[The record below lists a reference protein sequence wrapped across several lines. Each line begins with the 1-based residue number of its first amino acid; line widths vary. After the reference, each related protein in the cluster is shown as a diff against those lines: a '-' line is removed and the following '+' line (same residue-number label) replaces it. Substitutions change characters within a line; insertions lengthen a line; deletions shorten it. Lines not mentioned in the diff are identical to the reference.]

1 MRFAIA
7 NTFQKAL
14 QKLESKDAAAAKL
27 AKQSAFDFQM
37 NPARSGFSF
46 ERLNKSKD
54 PNFWSLRVS
63 DGIRIIAHRSPDLVT
78 MCYVDRHDEAYQWA
92 ERRRFEVH
100 PETGAAQ
107 IVEIRETVKEIT
119 KVIERQVRPPLFGG
133 FEPDY
138 LFALGVPTEWLD
150 GVRLVSEDN
159 FDALIGH
166 LPDEAV
172 ERLLDLAA
180 GKPVPRPTPVKGT
193 TDITAVLHPDAQR
206 RFRVIDN
213 QQELRQAL
221 DFPWDQWIVFLHPT
235 QRSVVEKSFS
245 GPARVTGSAGTG
257 KSVVALHRAAW
268 LAKQGPKAKILLTT
282 FSKTLATRL
291 AQNADILMGRSAER
305 AQIEV
310 EHLHKI
316 ARDLWV
322 KKKGRP
328 FIAVTAKRLAALME
342 AAQVTV
348 AGAGRFSAGFLQNEF
363 ETVVD
368 SAGITTWEQYKSASR
383 ANRGTPL
390 GARQKLTIWHVFEKL
405 VQLLARENLSTW
417 ISLCYQA
424 SQLAGPVY
432 DHVIAD
438 EAQDFGP
445 AELRFVRALV
455 APGKNDIL
463 LCGDSGQRIYKP
475 RTSLLSCGLDVRGRS
490 TQLKINYRTTQ
501 QIRQFADGL
510 FAAAEADADG
520 QSLTRDAVSILNG
533 PVPAVTP
540 FGSIADEISGLAE
553 WLELQLRE
561 GVQPREI
568 AIFARTEAVLRDRAE
583 PALEPLGL
591 KALLLNDDDPAD
603 ENHVSL
609 GTMHR
614 AKGLEFKAV
623 AVIGCDQGLLPLRSV
638 LDAFTDP
645 VERDLFVEQERNL
658 LYVALTRAR
667 EHLLVSHSGPPTS
680 FLKSSAPERVADGVA
695 STS

>member
-14 QKLESKDAAAAKL
+14 QKLEGKDSAAARL
-27 AKQSAFDFQM
+27 AKQTAFDFQM
-37 NPARSGFSF
+37 NPTQSGFSF

-63 DGIRIIAHRSPDLVT
+63 DDIRIIAHRAPDTVT
-78 MCYVDRHDEAYQWA
+78 MCYVDRHDDAYQWA

-107 IVEIRETVKEIT
+107 IVEIRETVREIT
-119 KVIERQVRPPLFGG
+119 KVIEKQVKPPLFGG
-133 FEPDY
+133 FEADY
-138 LFALGVPTEWLD
+138 LCALGVPTEWLD
-150 GVRLVSEDN
+150 AVRLVSEDN

-180 GKPVPRPTPVKGT
+180 GKPVPRPMPVKGVSAV
-193 TDITAVLHPDAQR
+193 TALLHPDAQR

-221 DFPWDQWIVFLHPT
+221 DFPWEQWIVFLHPT
-235 QRSVVEKSFS
+235 QRSVVERSFN

-268 LAKQGPKAKILLTT
+268 LARQNPKAKILLTT

-291 AQNADILMGRSAER
+291 AQNADILLGKSPER

-322 KKKGRP
+322 KRKGRP
-328 FIAVTAKRLAALME
+328 FLAVTAKRLAVLVE
-342 AAQVTV
+342 AAKATV
-348 AGAGRFSAGFLQNEF
+348 DGATKFSASFLRSEF
-363 ETVVD
+363 EAIVD
-368 SAGITTWEQYKSASR
+368 PAGITTWEQYKSASR

-390 GARQKLTIWHVFEKL
+390 GARQKLTIWRVFETL
-405 VQLLARENLSTW
+405 LQLLAKENLNTW
-417 ISLCYQA
+417 NSLCYQA
-424 SQLAGPVY
+424 AQSAGPAY

-438 EAQDFGP
+438 EVQDFGP
-445 AELRFVRALV
+445 AELRLVRALA
-455 APGKNDIL
+455 APGENDIL
-463 LCGDSGQRIYKP
+463 LCGDAGQRIYKS

-501 QIRQFADGL
+501 QIRRFADAL
-510 FAAAEADADG
+510 FSVTEADADG
-520 QSLTRDAVSILNG
+520 DPLTRDAVSILNG
-533 PVPAVTP
+533 PVPRVAA
-540 FGSIADEISGLAE
+540 FASIADEVSGLAE
-553 WLELQLRE
+553 WLESRLGE
-561 GVQPREI
+561 GIKPKEI
-568 AIFARTEAVLRDRAE
+568 AIFARTESVLHERAE
-583 PALEPLGL
+583 RALEAVGI
-591 KALLLNDDDPAD
+591 KSQFLNDDDPIDAD
-603 ENHVSL
+603 HVSL

-623 AVIGCDQGLLPLRSV
+623 GIVGCDLDLLPLRSV
-638 LDAFTDP
+638 LDGLADS
-645 VERDLFVEQERNL
+645 VERGLFVEQERNL

-667 EHLLVSHSGPPTS
+667 EQVLVSYAVRPSDFING
-680 FLKSSAPERVADGVA
+680 LG
-695 STS
+695 

>member
-14 QKLESKDAAAAKL
+14 QKLEGKDAAAARL
-27 AKQSAFDFQM
+27 AKQTAFDFQM
-37 NPARSGFSF
+37 NPTQPGFSF

-63 DGIRIIAHRSPDLVT
+63 DDIRIIAHRAPDTVT
-78 MCYVDRHDEAYQWA
+78 MCYVDRHDDAYHWA
-92 ERRRFEVH
+92 ERRRFEIH

-107 IVEIRETVKEIT
+107 IVEIRETVREIT
-119 KVIERQVRPPLFGG
+119 KVIEKQVKPPLFAG
-133 FEPDY
+133 FDADY
-138 LFALGVPTEWLD
+138 LFALGIPKEWLD
-150 GVRLVSEDN
+150 AVRLVSEDH

-180 GKPVPRPTPVKGT
+180 GNPVPRPTPVRGV
-193 TDITAVLHPDAQR
+193 TDATALLHPDAQR

-235 QRSVVEKSFS
+235 QRSVVERSFN

-268 LAKQGPKAKILLTT
+268 LARQNPKAKILLTT

-291 AQNADILMGRSAER
+291 AQNADILLGKSPER

-322 KKKGRP
+322 KKKGRL
-328 FIAVTAKRLAALME
+328 FLAVTARRLAVLIE
-342 AAQVTV
+342 AAQSTV
-348 AGAGRFSAGFLQNEF
+348 DGATKFSASFLRSEF

-368 SAGITTWEQYKSASR
+368 PSGITTWEQYKSASR

-390 GARQKLTIWHVFEKL
+390 GARQKLIIWGVFENL
-405 VQLLARENLSTW
+405 LQLLAKENLNTW
-417 ISLCYQA
+417 NSLCYQA
-424 SQLAGPVY
+424 AQSAGPIY

-438 EAQDFGP
+438 EVQDFGP
-445 AELRFVRALV
+445 AELRLVRAL
-455 APGKNDIL
+455 AALGKNDIL
-463 LCGDSGQRIYKP
+463 LCGDAGQRIYKS

-501 QIRQFADGL
+501 QIRRFADAL
-510 FAAAEADADG
+510 FAVTEADADG
-520 QSLTRDAVSILNG
+520 DPLTRDAVSILNG
-533 PVPAVTP
+533 PVPRVAA
-540 FGSIADEISGLAE
+540 FGSIADEVSGLAE
-553 WLELQLRE
+553 WLESRLSE
-561 GVQPREI
+561 GVKPNEI
-568 AIFARTEAVLRDRAE
+568 AIFGRTEAVLHDRAE
-583 PALEPLGL
+583 PALEEAGL
-591 KALLLNDDDPAD
+591 KGQLLNDDDPGD
-603 ENHVSL
+603 EGHISL

-623 AVIGCDQGLLPLRSV
+623 AIVGCDVGLLPLRSV
-638 LDAFTDP
+638 LDTFTDA
-645 VERDLFVEQERNL
+645 VERGLFVEQERNL

-667 EHLLVSHSGPPTS
+667 EQVFLSHAARPSE
-680 FLKSSAPERVADGVA
+680 FLNGCLSQ
-695 STS
+695 

>member
-14 QKLESKDAAAAKL
+14 QKLEGKDSAAAKL
-27 AKQSAFDFQM
+27 AKQTAFDFQM
-37 NPARSGFSF
+37 NPTQSGFSF

-54 PNFWSLRVS
+54 PNFWSLRVN
-63 DGIRIIAHRSPDLVT
+63 DGIRIIAHRAPDMVT

-107 IVEIRETVKEIT
+107 IVEIRETVREIT
-119 KVIERQVRPPLFGG
+119 KIIERQVKPSLFGG
-133 FEPDY
+133 FEADY
-138 LFALGVPTEWLD
+138 LFALGIPTEWLD
-150 GVRLVSEDN
+150 AVRLVSEDN

-180 GKPVPRPTPVKGT
+180 GKPVPRPAPIKGV
-193 TDITAVLHPDAQR
+193 TDVTALLHPDAQR

-235 QRSVVEKSFS
+235 QRSVVERSFN

-268 LAKQGPKAKILLTT
+268 LARQNPKAKILLTT

-291 AQNADILMGRSAER
+291 AQNANILLGKSAER

-328 FIAVTAKRLAALME
+328 FLAVTAKRLAVLME
-342 AAQVTV
+342 AAQATV
-348 AGAGRFSAGFLQNEF
+348 DGATKFSASFLRSEF
-363 ETVVD
+363 DAVVD
-368 SAGITTWEQYKSASR
+368 PAGITTWEQYKGASR
-383 ANRGTPL
+383 VNRGTPL
-390 GARQKLTIWHVFEKL
+390 GARQKLTIWRVFETL
-405 VQLLARENLSTW
+405 LQLLAKENLNTW
-417 ISLCYQA
+417 NSLCYQA
-424 SQLAGPVY
+424 AQLVGPVY
-432 DHVIAD
+432 QHVIAD

-445 AELRFVRALV
+445 AELRLVRALA

-463 LCGDSGQRIYKP
+463 LCGDSGQRIYKS

-501 QIRQFADGL
+501 QIRRFADAL
-510 FAAAEADADG
+510 FSSSEADADG
-520 QSLTRDAVSILNG
+520 DPFTRDAVSILNG
-533 PVPAVTP
+533 PEPRVAG
-540 FGSIADEISGLAE
+540 FGSIADEIAGLAE
-553 WLELQLRE
+553 WLESRLTE
-561 GVQPREI
+561 GLKPNEI
-568 AIFARTEAVLRDRAE
+568 AIFGRTEAVLHDRAE
-583 PALEPLGL
+583 PALEAAGL
-591 KALLLNDDDPAD
+591 KGQLLSDDDPAE
-603 ENHVSL
+603 ENHISV

-623 AVIGCDQGLLPLRSV
+623 AIVGCDQGLLPLRSV
-638 LDAFTDP
+638 LDGFTDP

-667 EHLLVSHSGPPTS
+667 EQVLVSHGARPSA
-680 FLKSSAPERVADGVA
+680 FLEGSS
-695 STS
+695 S